1 MLKVDW
7 SKSIDALKKLHRK
20 VLTEKTDNRKIERRF
35 GEILIHFVT
44 KLSLK
49 VGEAA
54 RKAGAES
61 CFFRLLQFSPY
72 AGARHIVQRHCII
85 AGPEILTPDLAHS
98 VDPSLVV
105 EQKWTELPLVVRS
118 SKDLDLWNYKRVH
131 LQLLVY

>member
-1 MLKVDW
+1 VLKVDW

-54 RKAGAES
+54 RKAG
-61 CFFRLLQFSPY
+61 
-72 AGARHIVQRHCII
+72 G
-85 AGPEILTPDLAHS
+85 
-98 VDPSLVV
+98 
-105 EQKWTELPLVVRS
+105 
-118 SKDLDLWNYKRVH
+118 
-131 LQLLVY
+131 